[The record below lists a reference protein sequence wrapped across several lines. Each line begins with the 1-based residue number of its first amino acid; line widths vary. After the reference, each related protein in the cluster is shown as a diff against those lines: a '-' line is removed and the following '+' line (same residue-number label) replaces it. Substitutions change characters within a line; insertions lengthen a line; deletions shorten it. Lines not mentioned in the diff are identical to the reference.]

1 MKPLPKILT
10 TIDGFCFEGA
20 SWAPVKWATVRRIST
35 YKLDL
40 LTSDEICLA
49 LEYDDGIPM
58 HIEVS
63 EEQPGF
69 EQFRIFVEKRFCFPG
84 DWWETVM
91 KPAFARNHAVLYERA
106 EQGHAGDARN
116 ARA

>member
-1 MKPLPKILT
+1 MKPLPTIIT
-10 TIDGFCFEGA
+10 TPEGFCFEGTA
-20 SWAPVKWATVRRIST
+20 WAPVNWTTVRRIST

-40 LTSDEICLA
+40 STIDEIRLVLDYGGA
-49 LEYDDGIPM
+49 VPM

-69 EQFRIFVEKRFCFPG
+69 EQFRTFVEKYFCFANG
-84 DWWETVM
+84 WWESVM
-91 KPAFARNHAVLYERA
+91 KPAFARNEAVLYERA
-106 EQGHAGDARN
+106 EQGHAGDVRN

>member
-10 TIDGFCFEGA
+10 TSEGFCFEGA
-20 SWAPVKWATVRRIST
+20 SWAPVKWAAVRRIST

-40 LTSDEICLA
+40 LSTDEIRLVF
-49 LEYDDGIPM
+49 EYDDAVPM

-69 EQFRIFVEKRFCFPG
+69 QQFRTLTEKRFCFAG

-91 KPAFARNHAVLYERA
+91 KPSFARNDAVLYERA